1 MMICFGHLCWGV
13 APYGLSYLGLDG
25 GLGSGWWSHASRLSE
40 YQTKKQRHAFRAA
53 AKINNLMPRASK
65 N

>member
-1 MMICFGHLCWGV
+1 MICFGGLSGDV
-13 APYGLSYLGLDG
+13 APSGLSYLYLNWD
-25 GLGSGWWSHASRLSE
+25 LGDWWWDFASRLSE